1 MENTNNI
8 NNTNSNNDN
17 TNSNNT
23 NNHNTNSNSNNTNN
37 TENIKIPKKK
47 GRKPKNHNLHNLAI
61 SDISSNVIDTSCNNI
76 PKKRGR
82 KPKGGK
88 ILITKNIIVN
98 NDSQQ
103 NIILHLKCRIDDI
116 DYLYKYRP
124 DIENINSYNFN
135 ANDNFENIEEIINE
149 PDSKSTNE
157 NDLKQ
162 DVYEFKEIK
171 QDNKDKN
178 KDNYNIK
185 NISNKINLLDTNK
198 NKSDI
203 ACFWCTYSF
212 NLSPVYI
219 PKNIKKNIYNMYGNF
234 CSLECACGFLFNE
247 NIDSSIKFE
256 RYTIL
261 NNIYNNNNNN
271 NQNGTT
277 VINNIKPAPC
287 PFYTLDKFYGN
298 LTIDEY
304 RDLYK
309 LDKYMLILDKPIS
322 KVIPEVFQE
331 NINNNFIFKK

>member
-1 MENTNNI
+1 MENIHITNNI
-8 NNTNSNNDN
+8 NNTNNTDNSYNNINTIDN
-17 TNSNNT
+17 SYNNT
-23 NNHNTNSNSNNTNN
+23 N
-37 TENIKIPKKK
+37 NIKIPKKK
-47 GRKPKNHNLHNLAI
+47 GRKPKNHNLNNLTT
-61 SDISSNVIDTSCNNI
+61 SDISINIVDVSCNNL

-98 NDSQQ
+98 NDTQQ
-103 NIILHLKCRIDDI
+103 NIILHLNCKINDI
-116 DYLYKYRP
+116 DYLYKYTP
-124 DIENINSYNFN
+124 DIQNINSYNFN
-135 ANDNFENIEEIINE
+135 ANDNFENIEEYQN
-149 PDSKSTNE
+149 PLNTQNNLK
-157 NDLKQ
+157 NDI
-162 DVYEFKEIK
+162 YEFKEIK
-171 QDNKDKN
+171 VDNKDKN

-212 NLSPVYI
+212 NSSPVYI

-261 NNIYNNNNNN
+261 NNLYNNNF
-271 NQNGTT
+271 QNPNSD
-277 VINNIKPAPC
+277 IINIKPAPC
-287 PFYTLDKFYGN
+287 PYYTLDKFYGN

>member
-1 MENTNNI
+1 MENTND
-8 NNTNSNNDN
+8 NNNN
-17 TNSNNT
+17 NN
-23 NNHNTNSNSNNTNN
+23 NNN

-47 GRKPKNHNLHNLAI
+47 GRKPKNHNMTI
-61 SDISSNVIDTSCNNI
+61 TDISINSVDASFNNI

-98 NDSQQ
+98 NDTQQ
-103 NIILHLKCRIDDI
+103 NIILHLNCRIDDI
-116 DYLYKYRP
+116 DYLYKYKP
-124 DIENINSYNFN
+124 DIEHINSYNFN
-135 ANDNFENIEEIINE
+135 ANDNFENIEDIINE
-149 PDSKSTNE
+149 SDTTSIDE
-157 NDLKQ
+157 NNLKH

-171 QDNKDKN
+171 HDNKDKN
-178 KDNYNIK
+178 KNKDRDRDNYTIK
-185 NISNKINLLDTNK
+185 NICNKINLLDTNK

-212 NLSPVYI
+212 NSSPVYI

-271 NQNGTT
+271 NNNGCS

-287 PFYTLDKFYGN
+287 PYYTLDKFYGN

-309 LDKYMLILDKPIS
+309 LDKFMLILDKPIS
-322 KVIPEVFQE
+322 KVLPEVFQE